1 MKPEQLALI
10 EQAISALKLRDIMLH
25 GCSFKRPAPPP
36 ADTDSIEARQQ
47 SKRRV
52 KFVIGT
58 APAGEEGQPLTLL
71 QVYVE
76 LGVRVSAMESEDPP
90 VYFEIE
96 ADFLV
101 EYEIK
106 SELSPDAMKAFA
118 DINSV
123 HNVWPFWR
131 QHVFDVVSRGRLPHL
146 EVPLFSGAPTKATRN
161 AKEPRSET
169 NSAV

>member
-25 GCSFKRPAPPP
+25 ESSFKRPAPPP
-36 ADTDSIEARQQ
+36 VTTDSIAAKQQTKRQ
-47 SKRRV
+47 V

-58 APAGEEGQPLTLL
+58 APAGEDGQPLTLL

-76 LGVRVSAMESEDPP
+76 LGVRVSGIESDSSP

-146 EVPLFSGAPTKATRN
+146 EVPLFSGAPTKSPRN
-161 AKEPRSET
+161 VQEPRSMT
-169 NSAV
+169 GSM